1 MDDKFVETAL
11 LYDFYGKVLTP
22 RQQEIIDL
30 YYMKDYSLAEIGEL
44 LDISRQAVHDNLKR
58 AKKQLSVMEEG
69 LGLVDRFQ
77 RDREEWS
84 KVLDRLDGVIDALET
99 ERKGKSLTREL
110 RDIREFIR
118 LAMGG

>member
-1 MDDKFVETAL
+1 MDDKFVEAAL